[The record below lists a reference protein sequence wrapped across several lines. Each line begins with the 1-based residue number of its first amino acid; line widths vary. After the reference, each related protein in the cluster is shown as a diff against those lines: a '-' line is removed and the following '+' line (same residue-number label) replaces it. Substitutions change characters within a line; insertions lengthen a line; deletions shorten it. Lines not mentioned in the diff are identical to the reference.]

1 MTTSSEHRNG
11 GNDVR
16 GFTAP
21 GFEGLRDALA
31 AAYGLDTR
39 GGGAIAAFH
48 DGRQVAELA
57 VGVSSGSTPR
67 SASTSQVVFSCT
79 KGVVATALLIL
90 LDRGQLDLDAPMA
103 RYWPEFGEHGK
114 GDTTVRHVVSH
125 MSGQPAFRASVSAE
139 ALADDAF
146 VESVVASDEP
156 WWPTGTAI
164 AYQSISYGAL
174 CGGLIRRIAGESVGS
189 FVQREIAAP
198 LGVEFWIGIG
208 EEREADVA
216 PLEPIPVEEQ
226 VEAGDD
232 PAQQAQVGNPRVLHH
247 PGAGIW
253 NTRAYHAG
261 EIPGAGGIGTSTGI
275 ARMYACLA
283 NGGTLDG
290 VQLVRPET
298 IELGRTMISQ
308 GPEAFNGDPMSFG
321 VGYML
326 GMAAAR
332 DYDPGE
338 FGHSGYGG
346 QASGAWP
353 GYRASFAYLTTALRS
368 GTVADARVE
377 LVLDALHDALERT
390 A

>member
-1 MTTSSEHRNG
+1 
-11 GNDVR
+11 
-16 GFTAP
+16 
-21 GFEGLRDALA
+21 
-31 AAYGLDTR
+31 
-39 GGGAIAAFH
+39 
-48 DGRQVAELA
+48 
-57 VGVSSGSTPR
+57 
-67 SASTSQVVFSCT
+67 
-79 KGVVATALLIL
+79 
-90 LDRGQLDLDAPMA
+90 
-103 RYWPEFGEHGK
+103 
-114 GDTTVRHVVSH
+114 

-139 ALADDAF
+139 ALADDAL

-189 FVQREIAAP
+189 FVQREIATP
-198 LGVEFWIGIG
+198 LGVDFWIGLP

-226 VEAGDD
+226 AEAGDN
-232 PAQQAQVGNPRVLHH
+232 PAQQAQVDNPRVLHA
-247 PGAGIW
+247 PGADIW

-261 EIPGAGGIGTSTGI
+261 EIPGAGGIGTATGL

-283 NGGTLDG
+283 NGGELDG
-290 VQLVRPET
+290 VRLVRPET
-298 IELGRTMISQ
+298 IELGRTMISD
-308 GPEAFNGDPMSFG
+308 GPEVFNGDPMRFG

-326 GMAAAR
+326 GMASSHE
-332 DYDPGE
+332 YDPGE

-353 GYRASFAYLTTALRS
+353 RYRASFAYLTTALRS
-368 GTVADARVE
+368 GTVADERVE
-377 LVLDALHDALERT
+377 IMLKALHDALEGT